1 MLAPVL
7 RPGQR
12 IVLDNLSAH
21 HSARVHQVISAK
33 QCELWFLSSY
43 SPDLS
48 PIEPAF
54 AKLKQ
59 AWRKAEARTHAALY
73 DAITD
78 TLPTI
83 TPHDARGFFF
93 SCGYRLAASP

>member
-1 MLAPVL
+1 LPA
-7 RPGQR
+7 
-12 IVLDNLSAH
+12 
-21 HSARVHQVISAK
+21 
-33 QCELWFLSSY
+33 Y

-59 AWRKAEARTHAALY
+59 AWRKAEARTLDDLY
-73 DAITD
+73 NVIAD

-83 TPHDARGFFF
+83 TPHDARGFFLD
-93 SCGYRLAASP
+93 CGYPLADAL